1 MFIKI
6 CGITTE
12 EDGLLAVALG
22 ANAVGF
28 VFSPSK
34 RQVNVATARDIA
46 RRLPPETLTVAV
58 FRNESA
64 QRAVDITHE
73 AGLKAAQLS
82 GHETAEESMHVARH
96 VPMMIKGLSPGA
108 QGLERLDDYGAHA
121 VLLDSPAPGS
131 GEVFDWALTEGVPSN
146 TRIILAGGLTPDNVA
161 DGIRTVRPWGVD
173 VSSGVE
179 KSPGRKD
186 ATKMRLFI
194 ENARAA
200 GREVEK
206 RPGHDVDAD
215 GNFPYNWMEE

>member
-28 VFSPSK
+28 VFAPSK
-34 RQVNVATARDIA
+34 RQVTAMAARDIA
-46 RRLPPETLTVAV
+46 RRLPAETLTVGV

-64 QRAVDITHE
+64 QRVVDITHE
-73 AGLKAAQLS
+73 AGLKAAQLH
-82 GHETAEESMHVARH
+82 GHETAEESLHVARH
-96 VPMMIKGLSPGA
+96 VPLMVKAFAPGA
-108 QGLERLDDYGAHA
+108 QGLDNVNDYGAHA
-121 VLLDSPAPGS
+121 IMLDGPSPGS
-131 GEVFDWALTEGVPSN
+131 GEVFDWSLTEGMPSN
-146 TRIILAGGLTPDNVA
+146 TRIILAGGLNPDNVA

-179 KSPGRKD
+179 KAPGRKD
-186 ATKMRLFI
+186 SSKMRRFI
-194 ENARAA
+194 ENARQA
-200 GREVEK
+200 GQEVTK

-215 GNFPYNWMEE
+215 GNFPYDWMEE